1 LRQPRNLQSPEFW
14 YPKGECLSKSRVILC
29 VDDEP
34 TALAVRSR
42 VLSRA
47 GYVVLTASDGAA
59 ALELFKCIRADLI
72 IMDHG
77 LPGLSG
83 TQVAAEMKRLKPAVP
98 IVLLS
103 GLLEAPLGNEHADLV
118 ITKGMPAAEFLRAVG
133 KLIPQ

>member
-1 LRQPRNLQSPEFW
+1 M
-14 YPKGECLSKSRVILC
+14 SKSRVILC

>member
-1 LRQPRNLQSPEFW
+1 M
-14 YPKGECLSKSRVILC
+14 SKSGVILC
-29 VDDEP
+29 VADEA
-34 TALAVRSR
+34 TALAVRSQ

-59 ALELFKCIRADLI
+59 ALELLKCIRPDLI

-77 LPGLSG
+77 LSGLSG

-103 GLLEAPLGNEHADLV
+103 GLLEAPMGSEHADLV

>member
-1 LRQPRNLQSPEFW
+1 
-14 YPKGECLSKSRVILC
+14 LSKSRLILC
-29 VDDEP
+29 VDDEA
-34 TALAVRSR
+34 TALAVRSQA
-42 VLSRA
+42 LSRA

-59 ALELFKCIRADLI
+59 ALELFNCIRADLI

-83 TQVAAEMKRLKPAVP
+83 TQVAAEMKRLKPTIP

-103 GLLEAPLGNEHADLV
+103 GLPEAPLESEHADLV

-133 KLIPQ
+133 KLIRQ

>member
-1 LRQPRNLQSPEFW
+1 
-14 YPKGECLSKSRVILC
+14 LSNSRVILC
-29 VDDEP
+29 VDDEA
-34 TALAVRSR
+34 TALAVRSQI
-42 VLSRA
+42 LSRA

-72 IMDHG
+72 ILDHG

-83 TQVAAEMKRLKPAVP
+83 TQVAAEMKQLKPTVP

-103 GLLEAPLGNEHADLV
+103 GLLDAPLGSDHADLV

-133 KLIPQ
+133 KLVPQ

>member
-1 LRQPRNLQSPEFW
+1 
-14 YPKGECLSKSRVILC
+14 
-29 VDDEP
+29 VDDEA
-34 TALAVRSR
+34 TALAVRSQ

-59 ALELFKCIRADLI
+59 ALELLKCIRADLI
-72 IMDHG
+72 IMDQG

-103 GLLEAPLGNEHADLV
+103 DLLEAPLGSEHADLV
-118 ITKGMPAAEFLRAVG
+118 STKGVPAAEFLRAVG

>member
-1 LRQPRNLQSPEFW
+1 
-14 YPKGECLSKSRVILC
+14 LSKSRVILC
-29 VDDEP
+29 VGDEA
-34 TALAVRSR
+34 TALAVRSQ

-59 ALELFKCIRADLI
+59 ALEVFKCIRADLII

-83 TQVAAEMKRLKPAVP
+83 AQVASEMKRLTPAVP
-98 IVLLS
+98 IVFLS
-103 GLLEAPLGNEHADLV
+103 GLLEAPLGSEYADLV
-118 ITKGMPAAEFLRAVG
+118 ITKGMPRAEFLRAVG